1 MTVLILSSRG
11 ANSNTRYMIKD
22 ICKFIK
28 CEEEMKYDIKSD
40 LRGLVD
46 LMDLHTTKSII
57 YFETTKRNESL
68 WVSHREGPSIKFNVF
83 NIYTMGS
90 LKFPVNCFKDCGHV
104 LLFSSEFDEVDHLK
118 TVKNLFT
125 EVFQSNEIKERA
137 LCFFYLDD
145 KIWIR
150 NYVISDKEL
159 LEIGPRMVL
168 EVSTILKGCFSGE
181 VLYSK
186 KVEAARK
193 ELEDKI
199 DKIGSDEVESDEE

>member
-22 ICKFIK
+22 ICKFVK
-28 CEEEMKYDIKSD
+28 CEEEIKYDIKSD

-46 LMDLHTTKSII
+46 LMELHNTESIM

-104 LLFSSEFDEVDHLK
+104 LLFSGEFDEIEELK
-118 TVKNLFT
+118 RVKDLFT
-125 EVFQSNEIKERA
+125 QVFKAKDTKNDRA

-150 NYVISDKEL
+150 NYVITEKEL

-168 EVSTILKGCFSGE
+168 EVDKILKGCFAGE

-186 KVEAARK
+186 KVESARK
-193 ELEDKI
+193 ELESKI
-199 DKIGSDEVESDEE
+199 EDERKEIE